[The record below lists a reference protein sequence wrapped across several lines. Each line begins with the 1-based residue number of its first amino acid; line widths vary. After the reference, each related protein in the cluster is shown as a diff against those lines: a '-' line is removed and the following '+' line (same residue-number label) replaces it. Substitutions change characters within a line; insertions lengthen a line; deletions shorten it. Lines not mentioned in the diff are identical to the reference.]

1 MSTGIEKAERRSGE
15 MAMTAERWERFL
27 NRLGDPTEWE
37 HTGIV
42 NDLGKPTGTCICGH
56 PIQFEFEIQNTRT
69 GEKAHVGSVC
79 VDHFAEISPVLYARL
94 VEART
99 ALEDRIE
106 AEKRAAREVAKA
118 AEVEAA
124 RIEWEAAAAPGRKM
138 IADCR
143 AEGRR
148 IPSELYWMARKTA
161 NFRGPKTYKRACD
174 YIRWYAGATKAVRSL
189 EAVTAGRM

>member
-1 MSTGIEKAERRSGE
+1 MSTTIEKQERRADE
-15 MAMTAERWERFL
+15 MAMTTERWERFL

-37 HTGIV
+37 YTGVV

-56 PIQFEFEIQNTRT
+56 PIQFEFQIENPRT
-69 GEKAHVGSVC
+69 GEMAHVGSVC
-79 VDHFAEISPVLYARL
+79 VDHFAEISPALYAKL
-94 VEART
+94 VSAREGLEARI
-99 ALEDRIE
+99 AE
-106 AEKRAAREVAKA
+106 EKRAARETAKA

-148 IPSELYWMARKTA
+148 IPSELYWMARSTA
-161 NFRGPKTYKRACD
+161 NFRGPKIYKRACD
-174 YIRWYAGATKAVRSL
+174 YIRWYARATKAVRTVQTQ
-189 EAVTAGRM
+189 ERW